1 MYQALRSVSDNH
13 VFVVCRDG
21 AFYDLPEVVRH
32 RGPWQGMGRGDVG
45 KLKPELGSTSRSRA
59 IRWFGVTWR
68 CSSLSFRT

>member
-1 MYQALRSVSDNH
+1 MYQALRSISDNH

-45 KLKPELGSTSRSRA
+45 KSQARARLDLEEQGYSLVRSDLAVFKPEL
-59 IRWFGVTWR
+59 
-68 CSSLSFRT
+68 